1 MMKMLIFYKNSADTF
16 LTFIP
21 MIRSVKDKTIH
32 SEIPLHVIILYKKK
46 IKKKCKNFFLWEP
59 SH

>member
-46 IKKKCKNFFLWEP
+46 IKKKCKNFFL
-59 SH
+59 